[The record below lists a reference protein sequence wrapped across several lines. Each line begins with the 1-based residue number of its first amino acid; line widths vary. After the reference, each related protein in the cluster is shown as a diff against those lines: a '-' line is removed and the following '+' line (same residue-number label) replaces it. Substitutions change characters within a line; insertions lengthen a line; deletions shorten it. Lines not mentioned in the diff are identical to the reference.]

1 MFNLPT
7 TNFNHF
13 QELLNDWKAKLV
25 ENPDGPDD
33 LWQYVTPP
41 IGALVLPKLTGDCF
55 FYDYDFHPHNEE
67 AELFVTG
74 LVNCDYPCELD
85 GEYCGLHYSH
95 YLHVYD
101 MSLINDGYDQP
112 YTYEGHPVTK
122 VLQLTYNVS
131 KTQGLDMYFIFTK

>member
-7 TNFNHF
+7 TNYNQF
-13 QELLNDWKAKLV
+13 QEILNDWKANLV
-25 ENPDGPDD
+25 EVPDGPDD

-55 FYDYDFHPHNEE
+55 WWDCEQYPHNEE

-85 GEYCGLHYSH
+85 GEYRGLYYSH

-101 MSLINDGYDQP
+101 MSLISTSTGLP
-112 YTYEGHPVTK
+112 YTYDGHPVTK
-122 VLQLTYNVS
+122 VVQLTYNVS
-131 KTQGLDMYFIFTK
+131 TAQGMDMYFIFTE